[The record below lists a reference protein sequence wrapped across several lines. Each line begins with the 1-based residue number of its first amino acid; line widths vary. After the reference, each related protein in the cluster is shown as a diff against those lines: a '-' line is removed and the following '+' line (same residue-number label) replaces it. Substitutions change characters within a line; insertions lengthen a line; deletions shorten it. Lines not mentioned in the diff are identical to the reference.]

1 MMNKEKLNQINQ
13 ILYTLLSLTLFLG
26 YFYGEDS
33 SGSGGFISDF
43 NSTWPIMSLMA
54 QGEYSNFSEYTIHFP
69 LHYYILY
76 FLNNFFPEKDS
87 VRLIFCILSLIT
99 PYLFYQA
106 LRLKFSKISINK
118 LFLFSLII
126 FLMPS
131 FRSGAIWANT
141 QVTALIFFLLSII
154 FFIKWENTKSK
165 KLNKEIL
172 FQCFFLSC
180 AVYSR
185 QIYAIV
191 FLFIVYKYFI
201 NLNLKD
207 FVKTSIIIFIFSL
220 PGFYLVLAAPDTI
233 KVTFD
238 FSLYNSVIINCSII
252 CFYLIPYFVL
262 SDFKN
267 FKNLNNK
274 DYLIFIFLIFSLLF
288 AAYFFDYN
296 PSLGGGF
303 FIKLSVLFFDNLYFF
318 FLTSY
323 FGLIYIYFLF
333 KDDKESLIIFALIIL
348 GFSSYQIFQKYFE
361 PMLVIL
367 LFTLIKNKKNTII
380 LNNYKNILL
389 FNLYFII
396 YLFSAILNDI
406 YKITKNLI

>member
-1 MMNKEKLNQINQ
+1 M
-13 ILYTLLSLTLFLG
+13 
-26 YFYGEDS
+26 
-33 SGSGGFISDF
+33 
-43 NSTWPIMSLMA
+43 
-54 QGEYSNFSEYTIHFP
+54 
-69 LHYYILY
+69 
-76 FLNNFFPEKDS
+76 
-87 VRLIFCILSLIT
+87 
-99 PYLFYQA
+99 
-106 LRLKFSKISINK
+106 
-118 LFLFSLII
+118 
-126 FLMPS
+126 
-131 FRSGAIWANT
+131 
-141 QVTALIFFLLSII
+141 
-154 FFIKWENTKSK
+154 
-165 KLNKEIL
+165 
-172 FQCFFLSC
+172 
-180 AVYSR
+180 
-185 QIYAIV
+185 
-191 FLFIVYKYFI
+191 
-201 NLNLKD
+201 
-207 FVKTSIIIFIFSL
+207 
-220 PGFYLVLAAPDTI
+220 
-233 KVTFD
+233 
-238 FSLYNSVIINCSII
+238 
-252 CFYLIPYFVL
+252 
-262 SDFKN
+262 
-267 FKNLNNK
+267 
-274 DYLIFIFLIFSLLF
+274 LF